1 MAAHRY
7 DARLLTKTKGYV
19 GPFTFQELEMRFVG
33 LLAVALA
40 VGGCA
45 QTYSRNSVAVSGV
58 NVTTISGEK
67 AKGTWPVVIDES
79 ISNARRTGF
88 KTTSQVCS
96 GHTYNF
102 DGSVALR
109 SALQAASREL
119 FEDTVLAKAA
129 TGANNV
135 AFRLEEFNPRLSC
148 QIGATEGV
156 CTGTVEIGVSVLAN
170 VGGRRR
176 SFTVNSQRSSD
187 GPAGGLCEKALE
199 VVEDATRRAAKDVAE
214 RAGERIATLLE
225 LPATAA
231 AMPEPPQPTPVPARG
246 ADGVAATPTYVP
258 GTASQPAPFPAPV
271 DTRPPCGSA
280 QTPGC
285 RP

>member
-1 MAAHRY
+1 
-7 DARLLTKTKGYV
+7 
-19 GPFTFQELEMRFVG
+19 MRVIG
-33 LLAVALA
+33 VVALA
-40 VGGCA
+40 MVVTGCA

-79 ISNARRTGF
+79 IANARRTGF

-96 GHTYNF
+96 AHTYNF
-102 DGSVALR
+102 DGSAAVR

-129 TGANNV
+129 TGPNNIS
-135 AFRLEEFNPRLSC
+135 FRLEEFNPRLSC
-148 QIGATEGV
+148 QIGAVEGV
-156 CTGTVEIGVSVLAN
+156 CTGTVELGVSVLAN

-176 SFTVNSQRSSD
+176 SFTVNSQRSAD

-225 LPATAA
+225 LPLAA
-231 AMPEPPQPTPVPARG
+231 VPSAEPPQPTPVPSKVV
-246 ADGVAATPTYVP
+246 DAAPTYVP
-258 GTASQPAPFPAPV
+258 ATVTQPAPFPKPV